1 MALLLFIIS
10 QDSQDSFDSMVRSLK
25 KPIKHLNSQD
35 LEDRLYPHHKLLKN
49 RPSVQLAVLKTR
61 VDLHDQ
67 LNENESDIRDAF
79 EGRSIIPID
88 EDPIA
93 AEFLSALKHKYSVVS
108 EYKLEDNYTKSKST
122 ESSSS
127 ALELTELKPETG
139 FTISNGNGYGSS
151 NIGLDVRSSAIGTG
165 PDRNEPQLIQ
175 CDENMDFDDDQENK
189 PEHFGNIEETEEV
202 SCDRLNQLS
211 HKTSTA
217 GWFVSEG
224 ESVLLSH
231 DDGCC
236 SFHDIA
242 NSEVWRF

>member
-1 MALLLFIIS
+1 M
-10 QDSQDSFDSMVRSLK
+10 
-25 KPIKHLNSQD
+25 
-35 LEDRLYPHHKLLKN
+35 
-49 RPSVQLAVLKTR
+49 R

-67 LNENESDIRDAF
+67 LNENESDIQDVF
-79 EGRSIIPID
+79 EGKYISPID

-108 EYKLEDNYTKSKST
+108 EYKSEDNYTKSKST

-127 ALELTELKPETG
+127 TLELNKLKPEAG

-151 NIGLDVRSSAIGTG
+151 NIGLDVWSSAIGTG
-165 PDRNEPQLIQ
+165 PDRNEPQLQ
-175 CDENMDFDDDQENK
+175 CDENMDFDDQENK

-224 ESVLLSH
+224 ESVFLSH

-236 SFHDIA
+236 SFQDIA